1 MFMFA
6 IIDDLRVEQR
16 HVDVLPF
23 AGARAMEQRG
33 QDRDRRVHAGRDDP
47 RPRRR
52 LAAARRPA
60 ARRASPVMLIRP
72 PIAWMMK
79 S

>member
-1 MFMFA
+1 MFMLA

-33 QDRDRRVHAGRDDP
+33 EDRDGRVHAGRDVGDRDADP
-47 RPRRR
+47 LRSAARQLVAPRR
-52 LAAARRPA
+52 
-60 ARRASPVMLIRP
+60 
-72 PIAWMMK
+72 
-79 S
+79 